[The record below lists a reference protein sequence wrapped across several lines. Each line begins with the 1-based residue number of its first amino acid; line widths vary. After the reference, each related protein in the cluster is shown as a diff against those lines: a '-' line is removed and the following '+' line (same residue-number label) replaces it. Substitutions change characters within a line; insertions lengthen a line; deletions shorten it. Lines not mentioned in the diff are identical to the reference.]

1 MGDYGAPRKEKAVAE
16 AALFIGWGEVVRG
29 REKNA
34 PTVYNEVM
42 EFWNGLKNDGRIQNF
57 DVAVL
62 GPHARLGGFILA
74 RGTEQQIDG
83 VRRSKEFRQVM
94 ARTRLHVDDLVIVDA
109 YVDETLAVSRSMLIW
124 REYQPVGI
132 LSSNESRLGNDE
144 GVALPKGRRT

>member
-1 MGDYGAPRKEKAVAE
+1 MAE

-34 PTVYNEVM
+34 LRTYNEVM
-42 EFWNGLKNDGRIQNF
+42 EYWNGLKNDGRIQNF

-83 VRRSKEFRQVM
+83 VRRSKEFRQIM
-94 ARTRLHVDDLVIVDA
+94 ARTRLFVDDLVTVDA
-109 YVDETLAVSRSMLIW
+109 NVDESLGQLMQ
-124 REYQPVGI
+124 EYGQEV
-132 LSSNESRLGNDE
+132 ERLD
-144 GVALPKGRRT
+144 

>member
-1 MGDYGAPRKEKAVAE
+1 VAE

-34 PTVYNEVM
+34 LRTYNEVM
-42 EFWNGLKNDGRIQNF
+42 EYWNGLKNDGRIQNF

-94 ARTRLHVDDLVIVDA
+94 ARTRLHVEDLVIADA
-109 YVDETLAVSRSMLIW
+109 YVDEALGQLIP
-124 REYQPVGI
+124 EYQEEI
-132 LSSNESRLGNDE
+132 DRLD
-144 GVALPKGRRT
+144 

>member
-1 MGDYGAPRKEKAVAE
+1 MAE

-42 EFWNGLKNDGRIQNF
+42 EYWNGLKNDGRIQNF

-109 YVDETLAVSRSMLIW
+109 YVDETLGQLMQ
-124 REYQPVGI
+124 EFGQEVG
-132 LSSNESRLGNDE
+132 RLD
-144 GVALPKGRRT
+144 

>member
-1 MGDYGAPRKEKAVAE
+1 VAE

-29 REKNA
+29 REKSA
-34 PTVYNEVM
+34 LSTYNEVM
-42 EFWNGLKNDGRIQNF
+42 EYWSGLKNDGRIQNF

-94 ARTRLHVDDLVIVDA
+94 ARTRL
-109 YVDETLAVSRSMLIW
+109 YVDELVIADAVVDEALGQQLL
-124 REYQPVGI
+124 EYQEEI
-132 LSSNESRLGNDE
+132 NRLD
-144 GVALPKGRRT
+144 